1 MKRIISI
8 PVRGVR
14 LAVALVLVLGL
25 GATGSSLPLHAD
37 EAAIRAV
44 NSEFYRAFRESDL
57 AAMDAV
63 WGHKGKIAVEHPSG
77 WRLEGRAAVMQSW
90 AAIMRAPPNITCV
103 VQSVVVTGN
112 RAVVVCEE
120 HLNPGTV
127 TMQNVF
133 HTEGGAWKMIYHGP
147 LDGQV
152 S

>member
-1 MKRIISI
+1 MTRKTTATVYGLRTVS
-8 PVRGVR
+8 
-14 LAVALVLVLGL
+14 ALVLVLVI
-25 GATGSSLPLHAD
+25 SSFLVPDNLRAD
-37 EAAIRAV
+37 EAAVRAV

-63 WGHKGKIAVEHPSG
+63 WGHEGKIAVEHPSG
-77 WRLEGRAAVMQSW
+77 WRLEGRAAVMRSW
-90 AAIMRAPPNITCV
+90 ASILGAPPNITCV
-103 VQSVVVTGN
+103 VQSVTVTGN